1 MFFKTKIDYHECT
14 VDLEI
19 SPEVKR
25 NEVKSN
31 HASKKFFLYSFI
43 GLCSFL
49 LFLFIIPLSDRMDS
63 GLTDSPKQLKDYM
76 KFHHINGV
84 MLVNDKKDRSRPIV
98 VTNKET
104 SNKSQIV
111 KTGQL
116 FPIASLQKIMTSTAI
131 YQLQKQKQLDWNTPL
146 SKYFPQV
153 PGSKSITIRE
163 LMNHTSGL
171 INNARPSKPLKNQ
184 QEQIAYMLK
193 YIKYDHIHTWDYQDV
208 DYELLAAIISRL
220 RNTTYN
226 NYVQNN
232 FAEPLRLRKIKDFPE
247 VSQSEVPQ
255 PVVNN
260 VNWHKVT
267 VTTSSDFG
275 AGNLFMS
282 PNDYWKFVYDRIL
295 KDPKMIN
302 KYAHQA
308 QHQEVAYFGGVY
320 FKGNVIRADGSI
332 PGYNC
337 CFVANYKTKRMI
349 MLFSNNINYFT
360 LKIAAD
366 HILHDYM
373 GVGLF

>member
-1 MFFKTKIDYHECT
+1 MH
-14 VDLEI
+14 
-19 SPEVKR
+19 R
-25 NEVKSN
+25 
-31 HASKKFFLYSFI
+31 KKFFLYSLI
-43 GLCSFL
+43 GLCAFL

-111 KTGQL
+111 KTDQL
-116 FPIASLQKIMTSTAI
+116 FPIASLQKIMTGTAI

-146 SKYFPQV
+146 SKYFSQV

-232 FAEPLRLRKIKDFPE
+232 FAEPLRLRKIKDFSE

-255 PVVNN
+255 PMVNN

-282 PNDYWKFVYDRIL
+282 PNDYWKFVYDRVL
-295 KDPKMIN
+295 KNPKMIN

-360 LKIAAD
+360 LKRAAD

>member
-1 MFFKTKIDYHECT
+1 M
-14 VDLEI
+14 
-19 SPEVKR
+19 
-25 NEVKSN
+25 
-31 HASKKFFLYSFI
+31 I
-43 GLCSFL
+43 GLCAFL
-49 LFLFIIPLSDRMDS
+49 LFLFIIPLGDRMDS
-63 GLTDSPKQLKDYM
+63 GLTDSPKQLKDYI

-98 VTNKET
+98 VTNNET
-104 SNKSQIV
+104 PNKSQIV
-111 KTGQL
+111 KADQL
-116 FPIASLQKIMTSTAI
+116 FPIASLQKIMTGTAI
-131 YQLQKQKQLDWNTPL
+131 YQLQKQKQLNWNTPL

-220 RNTTYN
+220 SNTTYN
-226 NYVQNN
+226 NYVQNNYVQSN
-232 FAEPLRLRKIKDFPE
+232 FAEPLRLRKIKDFSE

-255 PVVNN
+255 PMVNN

-282 PNDYWKFVYDRIL
+282 PNDYWKFVYDRVL
-295 KDPKMIN
+295 KNPKMIN

-360 LKIAAD
+360 LKRAAD

>member
-1 MFFKTKIDYHECT
+1 MH
-14 VDLEI
+14 
-19 SPEVKR
+19 R
-25 NEVKSN
+25 
-31 HASKKFFLYSFI
+31 KKFFLYSLI
-43 GLCSFL
+43 GICAFL
-49 LFLFIIPLSDRMDS
+49 LFLFVIPLGDRIDS
-63 GLTDSPKQLKDYM
+63 GIRDSPKQLKEYM

-84 MLVNDKKDRSRPIV
+84 MLVNDKKDKSRPIV
-98 VTNKET
+98 VKNNETTNEE
-104 SNKSQIV
+104 QIV
-111 KTGQL
+111 KADQL
-116 FPIASLQKIMTSTAI
+116 FPIASLQKIMTGTAI
-131 YQLQKQKQLDWNTPL
+131 NQLEEQKQLSWNTPL

-153 PGSKSITIRE
+153 PGSKNITIRE

-171 INNARPSKPLKNQ
+171 INNARPSSPLKNQ

-193 YIKYDHIHTWDYQDV
+193 YIKYDHIHTWDYQDI
-208 DYELLAAIISRL
+208 DYELLAAIISRIN
-220 RNTTYN
+220 NTTYN

-232 FAEPLRLRKIKDFPE
+232 FAKPLHLHKVKDFSE
-247 VSQSEVPQ
+247 VSQKEVPQ
-255 PVVNN
+255 PMVNN
-260 VNWHKVT
+260 VNWHKVSI
-267 VTTSSDFG
+267 TTSSDFG

-282 PNDYWKFVYDRIL
+282 PNDYWKFVYDRVL

-302 KYAHQA
+302 KYSRQA

-349 MLFSNNINYFT
+349 MLFSNNINYFK
-360 LKIAAD
+360 LKRAAD